1 LVVRLLAWWK
11 ERKILRFFILSALA
25 AAVAYFLYLLRGLF
39 FSFVLAVLLSYL
51 INPLVGAISKRGA
64 PRVAAILW
72 AYLALFLV
80 MAGFLMYGFPL
91 IIDQLN
97 MLVEEIPQ
105 YTIQAQEITQSIQDR
120 YSHIGMPDGM
130 KQVFDERIRWLEE
143 TMLERVGNILASI
156 VGLVG
161 CIFKIILAPVLSFYI
176 LKDLELIKIKALS
189 ILPADWRDE
198 ALDLFKQIDRV
209 LGSFI
214 QGYLLVAAIVGGM
227 TAVVMALLGVDFALM
242 LGMFAGLTELIP
254 YFGPIIGAVPAV
266 CLALLES
273 KWLAVKVVAA
283 FFIIHQLEGNII
295 SPKILGD
302 KVGLHPLVV
311 IFSLLAGGELYGLTG
326 MLLAVPAAA
335 VLRVI
340 INFIFQKTAAWL

>member
-1 LVVRLLAWWK
+1 MLAWWK

>member
-1 LVVRLLAWWK
+1 MRLLAWWK
-11 ERKILRFFILSALA
+11 DRKILRFFILTALA
-25 AAVAYFLYLLRGLF
+25 VAVVYFLYLLRGLF
-39 FSFVLAVLLSYL
+39 FSFALAVLLSYL
-51 INPLVGAISKRGA
+51 INPLAGAISKKGA

-91 IIDQLN
+91 IIKQLN
-97 MLVEEIPQ
+97 MLVEAIPQ
-105 YTIQAQEITQSIQDR
+105 YTIQAHEITQSIQDR
-120 YSHIGMPDGM
+120 YSDLGMPDGM

-143 TMLERVGNILASI
+143 IMLERVRNILASI
-156 VGLVG
+156 VGLFG
-161 CIFKIILAPVLSFYI
+161 SIFKIILAPVLSFYI
-176 LKDLELIKIKALS
+176 LKDLELIKLKALS
-189 ILPADWRDE
+189 VLPAAWRDE
-198 ALDLFKQIDRV
+198 AVDLFKQIDRV

-214 QGYLLVAAIVGGM
+214 KGYLLVAAIVGGM

-242 LGMFAGLTELIP
+242 LGLFAGLTELIP

-340 INFIFQKTAAWL
+340 FNFIFLKTAAWL

>member
-1 LVVRLLAWWK
+1 MVVSLLAWWK
-11 ERKILRFFILSALA
+11 EKKSWRLLILSAFA
-25 AAVAYFLYLLRGLF
+25 AGVVCFLYLVRGLF
-39 FSFVLAVLLSYL
+39 FSFALAVLLSYL
-51 INPLVGAISKRGA
+51 INPLVGAISKRGT
-64 PRVAAILW
+64 PRAAAILW

-97 MLVEEIPQ
+97 SLVEAIPQ
-105 YTIQAQEITQSIQDR
+105 YTVQAHEIAQSVQDR
-120 YSHIGMPDGM
+120 YSGLGMPDGM
-130 KQVFDERIRWLEE
+130 KQVFDERIRWLEGIL
-143 TMLERVGNILASI
+143 LEHVRNILAAI
-156 VGLVG
+156 VGMVG

-176 LKDLELIKIKALS
+176 LKDLELIKKKALS
-189 ILPADWRDE
+189 ILPAGWRDD
-198 ALDLFKQIDRV
+198 AVDLFKEIDRV

-214 QGYLLVAAIVGGM
+214 KGYLLVAAIVGGM
-227 TAVVMALLGVDFALM
+227 TAVAMALLGVDFAVM
-242 LGMFAGLTELIP
+242 LGLFAGLTELIP

-266 CLALLES
+266 CLALLNS
-273 KWLAVKVVAA
+273 KWLAVKVAAA
-283 FFIIHQLEGNII
+283 FFIIHQLEGNFI

-311 IFSLLAGGELYGLTG
+311 IFSLLAGGELYGLAG

-340 INFIFQKTAAWL
+340 VNFIFSKTAAWQ

>member
-1 LVVRLLAWWK
+1 LVVSLLAWWK
-11 ERKILRFFILSALA
+11 DRKLLRLFILSALV
-25 AAVAYFLYLLRGLF
+25 AAVVYFLYLVRGLF
-39 FSFVLAVLLSYL
+39 FSFALAVLLSYL
-51 INPLVGAISKRGA
+51 INPLVDAINKRGA

-97 MLVEEIPQ
+97 KLAETIPQ
-105 YTIQAQEITQSIQDR
+105 YTVQAHETVQSIQDH
-120 YSHIGMPDGM
+120 YSDLGMPDGM
-130 KQVFDERIRWLEE
+130 KQVFDERIHWMEE
-143 TMLERVGNILASI
+143 IILERVSNILAGI

-161 CIFKIILAPVLSFYI
+161 YVFKILLAPVLSFYI
-176 LKDLELIKIKALS
+176 LKDLELIKLKAYS
-189 ILPADWRDE
+189 ILPPAWRDD
-198 ALDLFKQIDRV
+198 AADLFKQIDRV

-214 QGYLLVAAIVGGM
+214 KGYFLVAAIVGGV
-227 TAVVMALLGVDFALM
+227 TAVAMAVLGVDFALM
-242 LGMFAGLTELIP
+242 LGLFAGLTELIP

-266 CLALLES
+266 CLALLKS
-273 KWLAVKVVAA
+273 NWLAVKVTMA
-283 FFIIHQLEGNII
+283 FFIIHQLEGNFL

-326 MLLAVPAAA
+326 MILAVPTAA

-340 INFIFQKTAAWL
+340 FNFIFLKTAAWL

>member
-1 LVVRLLAWWK
+1 MLAWWK

-39 FSFVLAVLLSYL
+39 FSFLLAVLLSYL

-72 AYLALFLV
+72 AYLALLLV
-80 MAGFLMYGFPL
+80 MAGFFMYGFPL

-97 MLVEEIPQ
+97 MLVEAIPQ

-120 YSHIGMPDGM
+120 YSHLGMPDGM

-161 CIFKIILAPVLSFYI
+161 SIFKIILAPVLSFYI

-189 ILPADWRDE
+189 ILPAAWRDE
-198 ALDLFKQIDRV
+198 AVDLFKQIDRV

-302 KVGLHPLVV
+302 RVGLHPLVV
-311 IFSLLAGGELYGLTG
+311 IFSLLAGGELYGLAG

-340 INFIFQKTAAWL
+340 VNFIFQKTAAWL